1 MTHKNDR
8 VLSVKEL
15 ARVEGEGALYL
26 RASGNR
32 VEEARLDIY
41 EPPRFFEAFLRGRAY
56 TEPLDITARICGI
69 CSVAY
74 QMSAC
79 QAIEDACGVT
89 VPGPVADLRRLLY
102 CGEWIESHALHIYL
116 LHAPDFL
123 GYRSGIEMATARRD
137 IVERG
142 LALKKAGNAI
152 MEVVGGR
159 AIHPVN
165 VRLGGF
171 YRAPARAELAALTD
185 PLRRALDD
193 ALATVA
199 WVAGFDF
206 PDHAGQADMLALRRP
221 GTYPIERG
229 TVATRSGLA
238 FPAADW
244 DEYVIEEQ
252 VPHSTAL
259 HAHLA
264 GAGRYLTGPLARYSL
279 NSRWL
284 SPLARE
290 AARAA
295 GLGPACDNPFRSIVV
310 RAVETVYAVDE
321 ALRLIEA
328 YEPPD
333 PPAAGVP
340 PRAGVGRGVT
350 EAPRGTLYHRY
361 EIGADGLIASARIVP
376 PTSQNQAAIEA
387 DLRAFAE
394 ARLGLDDAE
403 LTRQCE
409 QAIRNYDPC
418 ISCSAHFLDLTVE
431 RSLLISE
438 RTVVSRARS
447 RLRAGHRDRRR
458 QRVPPRR
465 RCRARRGRPAT
476 RPGTARGRTRH
487 HRRRTCPADRG
498 LDRGGARRGRG
509 RGTRPAGASGP
520 CPPFRGGPACRCCR
534 ANGELARLRPRRRDR
549 PGRGPEP
556 DARPA
561 DRARDR
567 SSRPD
572 PGHRPDPGRRRG
584 RGRRGGRHPR
594 RHRRGPPVTGQVAAL
609 RAERPPFPGR
619 PPVAG
624 ARPPDQRRLRH
635 PIARHP
641 IARRRRPL
649 PAERDMASYPTD
661 HAGLEILPFDRCL
674 RLLATVPVGRVSFF
688 ADGEIVVLPVNHVM
702 DGANPVFRTA
712 RGSKLSAAEGQN
724 LVAFE
729 ADEYDE
735 RTQSG
740 WSVLV
745 TGRVEVIDEQA
756 EIRRLTRLGLRPWA
770 TAVNRPF
777 WIRIR
782 PSSITGRQTPTAV
795 RLKVRRG
802 GCHDGDDA

>member
-1 MTHKNDR
+1 VSHKNDR

-26 RASGNR
+26 RARGNR

-56 TEPLDITARICGI
+56 TEPPDITARICGI
-69 CSVAY
+69 CPVAY

-79 QAIEDACGVT
+79 AAIEAACGVT
-89 VPGPVADLRRLLY
+89 VEGPIADLRRLLY

-142 LALKKAGNAI
+142 LELKKAGNAI

-159 AIHPVN
+159 PIHPVN

-171 YRAPARAELAALTD
+171 YRAPAPAELAALTG
-185 PLRRALDD
+185 PLRYALDD
-193 ALATVA
+193 ALATVH

-206 PDHAGQADMLALRRP
+206 PDHACEADMLALWRP

-229 TVATRSGLA
+229 TVRTRSGLA
-238 FPAADW
+238 FPASGW
-244 DEYVIEEQ
+244 DEHVIEEQ

-264 GAGRYLTGPLARYSL
+264 GGGRYLTGPLARYSV
-279 NSRWL
+279 NSYWL

-295 GLGPACDNPFRSIVV
+295 GLGPTCDNPFRSIVV

-328 YEPPD
+328 YQPPD
-333 PPAAGVP
+333 PPAIEVP
-340 PRAGVGRGVT
+340 PRAGVGHGVT

-431 RSLLISE
+431 RSLLDTE
-438 RTVVSRARS
+438 RSVVPVSGPGGVPVVVIGVGNEFRRDDGAGPAVVD
-447 RLRAGHRDRRR
+447 RLRGL
-458 QRVPPRR
+458 VPPGVGLVTTDGEPTRLLEAWTGMALAVVVDAV
-465 RCRARRGRPAT
+465 RAQPPHPGRV
-476 RPGTARGRTRH
+476 
-487 HRRRTCPADRG
+487 HRFV
-498 LDRGGARRGRG
+498 L
-509 RGTRPAGASGP
+509 
-520 CPPFRGGPACRCCR
+520 
-534 ANGELARLRPRRRDR
+534 DR
-549 PGRGPEP
+549 PGAGAGRSASSHGFGLD
-556 DARPA
+556 DAIGLA
-561 DRARDR
+561 VALDRM
-567 SSRPD
+567 
-572 PGHRPDPGRRRG
+572 PGRLIVHAIEG
-584 RGRRGGRHPR
+584 ADLTQG
-594 RHRRGPPVTGQVAAL
+594 TGL
-609 RAERPPFPGR
+609 T
-619 PPVAG
+619 PPVA
-624 ARPPDQRRLRH
+624 A
-635 PIARHP
+635 A
-641 IARRRRPL
+641 
-649 PAERDMASYPTD
+649 
-661 HAGLEILPFDRCL
+661 
-674 RLLATVPVGRVSFF
+674 VG
-688 ADGEIVVLPVNHVM
+688 IVAAAVL
-702 DGANPVFRTA
+702 DDI
-712 RGSKLSAAEGQN
+712 SAQ
-724 LVAFE
+724 
-729 ADEYDE
+729 
-735 RTQSG
+735 
-740 WSVLV
+740 
-745 TGRVEVIDEQA
+745 
-756 EIRRLTRLGLRPWA
+756 
-770 TAVNRPF
+770 
-777 WIRIR
+777 
-782 PSSITGRQTPTAV
+782 
-795 RLKVRRG
+795 
-802 GCHDGDDA
+802 